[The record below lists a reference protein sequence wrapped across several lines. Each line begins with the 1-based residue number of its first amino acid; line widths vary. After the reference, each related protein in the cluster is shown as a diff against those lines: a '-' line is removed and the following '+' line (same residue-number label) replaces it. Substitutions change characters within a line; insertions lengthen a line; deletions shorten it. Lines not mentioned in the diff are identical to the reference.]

1 MSAPTVWLVV
11 TLTYPRGGGEPRET
25 AVRVDGPLDGMR
37 FEPPLTWRP
46 CATPGKPAGSLEG
59 VRGQRVAVRLEPIA

>member
-11 TLTYPRGGGEPRET
+11 TLTYPRGGGEPRE
-25 AVRVDGPLDGMR
+25 
-37 FEPPLTWRP
+37 
-46 CATPGKPAGSLEG
+46 TPGKPAGSLEG